1 MSLNS
6 TTPSAAS
13 QNVTANAFPSL
24 GGFFSDNPQM
34 KALLEDAVRT
44 GDICVVNVEES
55 PISSFEANEPTP
67 ATSKSTTGC
76 KVK

>member
-6 TTPSAAS
+6 TTPSDS
-13 QNVTANAFPSL
+13 SENVTANAFPSL

-44 GDICVVNVEES
+44 GDICVVNVDES
-55 PISSFEANEPTP
+55 PISSFEASDPTP
-67 ATSKSTTGC
+67 TNSKSPSPP